1 MSSDVKKK
9 VTKKKAQVLKNDCV
23 ACGTCVNVC
32 PLGAIKIVAG
42 VFAEVD
48 LAKCVG
54 CSKCVFACPA
64 STIEIITK
72 EEVN

>member
-9 VTKKKAQVLKNDCV
+9 VAKKKAQVLKNDCV

-32 PLGAIKIVAG
+32 PLGAIKIVSG

-54 CSKCVFACPA
+54 CSKCVVACPA
-64 STIEIITK
+64 STIQIITK
-72 EEVN
+72 EEVK

>member
-1 MSSDVKKK
+1 MSLDVKKK
-9 VTKKKAQVLKNDCV
+9 IVRRKAQVIKDYCV

-32 PLGAIKIVAG
+32 PLGAIKIVGG

-48 LAKCVG
+48 QSKCVG
-54 CSKCVFACPA
+54 CSKCVKECPA

-72 EEVN
+72 EEVK